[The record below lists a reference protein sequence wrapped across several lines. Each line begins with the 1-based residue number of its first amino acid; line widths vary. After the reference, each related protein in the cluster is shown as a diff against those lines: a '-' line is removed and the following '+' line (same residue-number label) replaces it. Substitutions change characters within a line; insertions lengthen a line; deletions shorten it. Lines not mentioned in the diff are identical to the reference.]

1 MASAA
6 SKNVYKE
13 KAPFY
18 YAPLPAQI
26 VMWLEDAGLVSVL
39 DNPDTIPTM
48 GEIWG
53 THSLGRPF
61 GLSDSA
67 IYLVAFGCLIYALMA
82 QFLL

>member
-1 MASAA
+1 MAEAE
-6 SKNVYKE
+6 KNPYKE

-18 YAPLPAQI
+18 YAPLTSQI

-48 GEIWG
+48 GEIYE

-61 GLSDSA
+61 GITDTP
-67 IYLVAFGCLIYALMA
+67 INIIAFGCLIYALLV
-82 QFLL
+82 QFVL